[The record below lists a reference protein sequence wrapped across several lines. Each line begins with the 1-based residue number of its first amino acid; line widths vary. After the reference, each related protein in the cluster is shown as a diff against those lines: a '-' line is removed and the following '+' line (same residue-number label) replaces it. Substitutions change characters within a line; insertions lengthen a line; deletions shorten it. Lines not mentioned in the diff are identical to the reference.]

1 MVINN
6 KLVHSLFGN
15 KSNGT
20 YINEPC
26 FAHFIRKSK
35 ELGFAILGHSDD
47 NLDRELGQAK
57 NLMKILKMSLN
68 AKFFV

>member
-1 MVINN
+1 MFCSFYKKI
-6 KLVHSLFGN
+6 K
-15 KSNGT
+15 
-20 YINEPC
+20 
-26 FAHFIRKSK
+26 K
-35 ELGFAILGHSDD
+35 ELGFAILGHYDD